1 MTLYE
6 RVQALCSKNNI
17 SIARLEKECRL
28 GNATI
33 RGWKTSAP
41 TVDTLSAVAA
51 FFGVSIDFLLSDAE
65 ANEENGERNS
75 FSLRL
80 KELRVAAGYT
90 QQSFAD
96 AFGVAQSTVGNWEAG
111 RRETELETLLKIAD
125 FFGVSLDYLA
135 GVSEK
140 GTSSERLRIKEAR
153 QRGEEMSNMTLE
165 EQLHNKILE
174 KYKSVRAFTQE
185 ISVPYSTLD
194 NILKRPNGIN
204 NSGVNLIG
212 KIFDALDLDIYSI
225 ATGTLAFKKPQML
238 RRIADICG
246 VTVDYLLGGPE
257 EEPSTERSN
266 DVLAIAVET
275 WGKDAQIDIA
285 VEELSELIKA
295 LLKERRA
302 VKTGCDAHIEA
313 ARKNVAEEMADVYI
327 MLSQLGLIFHN
338 RGEVQKQIDY
348 KANRLFDRICEENE
362 KV

>member
-6 RVQALCSKNNI
+6 RLQALCAKNNI

-153 QRGEEMSNMTLE
+153 QRAGLLQKDIA
-165 EQLHNKILE
+165 EQL
-174 KYKSVRAFTQE
+174 
-185 ISVPYSTLD
+185 
-194 NILKRPNGIN
+194 GIASN
-204 NSGVNLIG
+204 TFHGYESG
-212 KIFDALDLDIYSI
+212 KH
-225 ATGTLAFKKPQML
+225 TPTPQML

-246 VTVDYLLGGPE
+246 VTVDYLLGGSE

>member
-1 MTLYE
+1 MKL
-6 RVQALCSKNNI
+6 
-17 SIARLEKECRL
+17 
-28 GNATI
+28 
-33 RGWKTSAP
+33 
-41 TVDTLSAVAA
+41 AA
-51 FFGVSIDFLLSDAE
+51 FFD
-65 ANEENGERNS
+65 
-75 FSLRL
+75 
-80 KELRVAAGYT
+80 
-90 QQSFAD
+90 
-96 AFGVAQSTVGNWEAG
+96 
-111 RRETELETLLKIAD
+111 
-125 FFGVSLDYLA
+125 VSLDCLVGSLGKDTA
-135 GVSEK
+135 LD
-140 GTSSERLRIKEAR
+140 RLRIKEAR
-153 QRGEEMSNMTLE
+153 QRAGLLQKNMAKELG
-165 EQLHNKILE
+165 ID
-174 KYKSVRAFTQE
+174 
-185 ISVPYSTLD
+185 PSTLH
-194 NILKRPNGIN
+194 GYE
-204 NSGVNLIG
+204 SG
-212 KIFDALDLDIYSI
+212 KH
-225 ATGTLAFKKPQML
+225 TPTPQML

-246 VTVDYLLGGPE
+246 VTVDYLLGGSE